1 MVWLAV
7 IVAGLLEVG
16 FAVCLKASD
25 NFTRPLPSVGFVAF
39 AAASFGLLSW
49 ALARGVPIGSAYA
62 AWTGIGA
69 AGTALLGMTAFG
81 DPATL
86 ARGMAIALIIG
97 GVVLLNVSSAG
108 AA

>member
-7 IVAGLLEVG
+7 VVAGLLEVG

-25 NFTRPLPSVGFVAF
+25 NFTRPLPSLGFVVF

-49 ALARGVPIGSAYA
+49 ALARGIPIGSAYA

-69 AGTALLGMTAFG
+69 AGTALLGMAVFG
-81 DPATL
+81 DPASL
-86 ARGMAIALIIG
+86 ARVAAIALIVG
-97 GVVLLNVSSAG
+97 GVVLLNVSATGSA
-108 AA
+108 

>member
-25 NFTRPLPSVGFVAF
+25 NFTRPLPSVGFVVF

-69 AGTALLGMTAFG
+69 AGTALLGMAAFG